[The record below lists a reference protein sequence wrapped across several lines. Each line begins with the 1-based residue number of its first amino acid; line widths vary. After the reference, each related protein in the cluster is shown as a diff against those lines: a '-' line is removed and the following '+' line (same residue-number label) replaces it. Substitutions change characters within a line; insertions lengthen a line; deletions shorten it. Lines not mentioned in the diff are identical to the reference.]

1 VYWNPFVEKMSE
13 KELKELQ
20 LRKIRQTVEL
30 AYRYSPFY
38 RELYKKAGVKPDDIK
53 TLDDVGKLPFV
64 KKQDLRD
71 NYPFGLFAVPL
82 SQIVRLHASSG
93 TTGKPTVTGYTQGD
107 LELWTESLVR
117 GLYSAG
123 VRKEDIIQVA
133 YGYGLFTGGLGFHYA
148 CEKLGATVVPISS
161 GNTQRQ
167 LDLMRDFG
175 STVFC
180 CTPSYMVY
188 VAEYAEKAGL
198 SIQNDTKLRMGFF
211 GAEPWSEET
220 RKRIEDKTGISA
232 INVYGTSEIG
242 GPVVTEC
249 SAKAGIHFW
258 GDIYYI
264 EIINPET
271 GERLEDGEKGELVV
285 TVLGKE
291 GMPMIRWRTGDI
303 TSIIPEKCDCGRGH
317 PRIDRIMG
325 RSDDMFVIRGVN
337 VFPSQ
342 VEYALMLLPEVAEH
356 YQIILERD
364 EKGVDSMKVQV
375 EINPEF
381 AEQLKDD
388 EKVKQLSA
396 KVSEHLRTHLN
407 VRAEVE
413 ILEPESLPR
422 FEGKAKR
429 VQDKRKL

>member
-1 VYWNPFVEKMSE
+1 MYWNPFAEKMSE
-13 KELKELQ
+13 RELQ
-20 LRKIRQTVEL
+20 EYQLKKLRQTVEI

-38 RELYKKAGVKPDDIK
+38 RELYKKENIEPSDIKSLDDITK
-53 TLDDVGKLPFV
+53 FPFV

-71 NYPFGLFAVPL
+71 NYPFGLFAIPL

-93 TTGKPTVTGYTQGD
+93 TTGKPTVTGYTEGD
-107 LELWTESLVR
+107 LELWTESLTR

-123 VRKEDIIQVA
+123 VRKEDVMQIA

-148 CEKLGATVVPISS
+148 GEKIGATVVPISS

-175 STVFC
+175 STVFA
-180 CTPSYMVY
+180 CTPSYMIY
-188 VAEYAEKAGL
+188 IAEYAEKAGL
-198 SIQNDTKLRMGFF
+198 SIQGDTKLKIGFF

-220 RKRIEDKTGISA
+220 RKRIEDKTGIEA

-249 SAKAGIHFW
+249 YAKSGIHFW
-258 GDIYYI
+258 GDIYII

-271 GERLEDGEKGELVV
+271 GEQLEPGEKGELVV

-303 TSIIPEKCDCGRGH
+303 TAMIAEKCECGRAH

-364 EKGVDSMKVQV
+364 EKGIDSMIVQV
-375 EINPEF
+375 EINPDYS
-381 AEQLKDD
+381 KDYSSQD
-388 EKVKQLSA
+388 RLRELESRVA
-396 KVSEHLRTHLN
+396 EHLRTHLN
-407 VRAEVE
+407 VRPRVE
-413 ILEPESLPR
+413 ILEPETLPR

-429 VQDKRKL
+429 VQDKRRL